1 MSAKPATAQASSQL
15 SATPRTMRAI
25 AEGIGTDL
33 EHFSEENSS
42 IARQIKMLAINASI
56 EAARAGEAGK
66 GFAVVAS
73 EVQRLADIS
82 STIAQQ
88 FERNVLGRIA
98 LGRSVSESL
107 VDQMEGVR
115 LVDLAQTLVQLI
127 VRNLF
132 ERTADVRWW
141 ATDPA
146 LWQALQTP
154 GRSAF
159 DAAAARLSVIAKY
172 YTVYLDLVMT
182 DAEGRVV
189 ASANPGYA
197 SSVRGV
203 NLSDKD
209 WFRAAAATKS
219 GDDYAVERVQ
229 PSNLHNGRHAI
240 VYAAGIREG
249 GLPNGRLLGTLGVYF
264 DWQQQGQSIVEKEAS
279 LPPHVA
285 ERTHVMLLDGDNRVI
300 ASNRPAMIFT
310 SFGLSNPNG
319 AMRGSYYAP
328 DGTIVAFART
338 IGYEDYDGLGWTGV
352 VVQQTENDAEIR
364 AALAAQK

>member
-1 MSAKPATAQASSQL
+1 MSANPVTALTQPTV

-25 AEGIGTDL
+25 ADGIGNDL
-33 EHFSEENSS
+33 EHFSEENST

-56 EAARAGEAGK
+56 EAARAGDAGK

-88 FERNVLGRIA
+88 FERNVLGRIT
-98 LGRSVSESL
+98 LGRTVSDSL
-107 VDQMEGVR
+107 VNQMEGVR
-115 LVDLAQTLVQLI
+115 LVDMAQMLVQLI

-146 LWQALQTP
+146 LWQALQAP

-172 YTVYLDLVMT
+172 YTVYLDLVVT
-182 DAEGRVV
+182 DADGRVV
-189 ASANPGYA
+189 ASANPAYA
-197 SSVRGV
+197 GSIRGN

-219 GDDYAVERVQ
+219 GDDYAVEQVQ
-229 PSNLHNGRHAI
+229 PSPLHNGRHAI

-264 DWQQQGQSIVEKEAS
+264 DWQQQGQSIVEKEAN
-279 LPPHVA
+279 LPPQMA
-285 ERTHVMLLDGDNRVI
+285 ERTHVMLLDGSNRII
-300 ASNRPAMIFT
+300 ASNHPQMIFT
-310 SFGLSNPNG
+310 SFGLSNPSE
-319 AMRGSYYAP
+319 AMRGSYYAA

-352 VVQQTENDAEIR
+352 VVQQTENDAQIR
-364 AALAAQK
+364 ADLAAQR